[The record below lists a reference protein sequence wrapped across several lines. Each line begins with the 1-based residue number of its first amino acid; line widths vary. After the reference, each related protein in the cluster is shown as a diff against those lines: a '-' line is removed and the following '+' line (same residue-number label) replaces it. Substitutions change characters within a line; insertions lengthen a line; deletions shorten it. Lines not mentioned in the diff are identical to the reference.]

1 MPGDEIGY
9 FPQINGDKQ
18 LYQEEIDK
26 NIKFAS
32 MGVDEKEASILRRT
46 PAETLPV

>member
-18 LYQEEIDK
+18 LYQQEIDK